1 MNTESG
7 VFMKYIL
14 AIVCLLLLSGC
25 GLIDS
30 TDTSGTTDRIDVDVT
45 SVIDGDT
52 IKIMYEGKE
61 ETVRYL
67 LIDTP
72 ETNHPKLGEQPL
84 GKEATKE
91 NKRIIESGDV
101 SIEFDV
107 GDRFDDYGRMLAY
120 IYVDGESVQEQMLK
134 SGLARVAYV
143 YPPNTRYV
151 DDFENVEQQAKDAGI
166 GIWEF
171 ENYSTNRGFNSDA
184 YGTAPVPNEK
194 ETEKKCA
201 IKGNINRSGNKIYHM
216 PGSGSYEQT
225 NPEEWFCSEQEAREA
240 GFRSASQ

>member
-1 MNTESG
+1 
-7 VFMKYIL
+7 MKYIVW
-14 AIVCLLLLSGC
+14 IVCLLLLSGC
-25 GLIDS
+25 GLVDS
-30 TDTSGTTDRIDVDVT
+30 TDTSGTTDQIEVEVT

-72 ETNHPKLGEQPL
+72 ETNHPSLGEQPL

-91 NKRIIESGDV
+91 NKRIIESGKV

-107 GDRFDDYGRMLAY
+107 GERFDDYGRLLAY
-120 IYVDGESVQEQMLK
+120 IYVDGESVQEQMLE

-151 DDFENVEQQAKDAGI
+151 DEFEKSEQQAKDAGI

-171 ENYSTNRGFNSDA
+171 EDYSTNRGFNAEA
-184 YGTAPVPNEK
+184 YGTVPAPNEK
-194 ETEKKCA
+194 ETDNECD
-201 IKGNINRSGNKIYHM
+201 IKGNINRNGNKIYHM

-225 NPEEWFCSEQEAREA
+225 NPEKWFCTEQEARDA
-240 GFRSASQ
+240 GFRSAGQ

>member
-1 MNTESG
+1 
-7 VFMKYIL
+7 MKQVAWML
-14 AIVCLLLLSGC
+14 CLLLMAGC

-30 TDTSGTTDRIDVDVT
+30 TDTSGSTDQIDVEVT

-72 ETNHPKLGEQPL
+72 ETNHPTLGEQPL

-107 GDRFDDYGRMLAY
+107 GARFDDYGRLLAY
-120 IYVDGESVQEQMLK
+120 IYVDGESVQEQMLQ

-151 DDFENVEQQAKDAGI
+151 DEFEKAEQRARVAAT

-171 ENYSTNRGFNSDA
+171 EDYSTARGFNADA
-184 YGTAPVPNEK
+184 YGASTAPKEK
-194 ETEKKCA
+194 AGDGCD
-201 IKGNINRSGNKIYHM
+201 IKGNINRNGNKIYHM

-225 NPEEWFCSEQEAREA
+225 NPEKWFCSEQEARDA
-240 GFRSASQ
+240 GFRSAGQ

>member
-1 MNTESG
+1 
-7 VFMKYIL
+7 MKQAIWMLCLFLL
-14 AIVCLLLLSGC
+14 AGC

-30 TDTSGTTDRIDVDVT
+30 TGTSGTTDQIDVEVT

-52 IKIMYEGKE
+52 IKILYEGKE

-72 ETNHPKLGEQPL
+72 ETNHPSLGEQPL

-91 NKRIIESGDV
+91 NKRIIESGEV

-107 GDRFDDYGRMLAY
+107 GDRFDDYGRLLAY
-120 IYVDGESVQEQMLK
+120 IYVDGESVQERMLE
-134 SGLARVAYV
+134 SGFARVAYV
-143 YPPNTRYV
+143 YPPNTRYI
-151 DDFENVEQQAKDAGI
+151 DEFEEAEQQAKDAGI

-171 ENYSTNRGFNSDA
+171 ENYSTSRGFNTDA
-184 YGTAPVPNEK
+184 YGTSKRREENKGNGE
-194 ETEKKCA
+194 CD
-201 IKGNINRSGNKIYHM
+201 IKGNINRSGSKIYHL

-225 NPEEWFCSEQEAREA
+225 NPEKWFCSEQEARDA
-240 GFRSASQ
+240 GFRSAGQ

>member
-1 MNTESG
+1 
-7 VFMKYIL
+7 MKQVIGML
-14 AIVCLLLLSGC
+14 CLLLLSGC
-25 GLIDS
+25 GLIES
-30 TDTSGTTDRIDVDVT
+30 TDTGGSTDQIDVEVT

-52 IKIMYEGKE
+52 IKIMFQGKE

-67 LIDTP
+67 LVDTP
-72 ETNHPKLGEQPL
+72 ETNHPTLGEQPL
-84 GKEATKE
+84 GKDATQE

-107 GDRFDDYGRMLAY
+107 GDRFDDYGRLLAY

-151 DDFENVEQQAKDAGI
+151 DEFEEAEQQARDAGT

-171 ENYSTNRGFNSDA
+171 ENYSTDRGFNADA
-184 YGTAPVPNEK
+184 YGATNSPKK
-194 ETEKKCA
+194 ESSGKCD
-201 IKGNINRSGNKIYHM
+201 IKGNINRNGNKIYHL

-225 NPEEWFCSEQEAREA
+225 NPEEWFCSEQEARDA
-240 GFRSASQ
+240 GFRSAGQ